1 MKQSAET
8 IIIGG
13 GLVGVWAA
21 YFLAS
26 RGRKVLLLEKGFI
39 GAQSS
44 GVNFGN
50 LRLQGRHPDQ
60 YPLSL
65 RSQGI
70 WEQLPEL
77 IGDSCEYHRTGHLY
91 CAFNPYEAEKLA
103 AYAAVSRSNDI

>member
-1 MKQSAET
+1 MTSSTET

-21 YFLAS
+21 YFLAR

-77 IGDSCEYHRTGHLY
+77 IGDSCEYDRTGHLY
-91 CAFNPYEAEKLA
+91 CAFNSDEAEKLTA
-103 AYAAVSRSNDI
+103 